1 MDYKTIEKYK
11 TTTCKDLYS
20 KWNMSTRNA
29 WKKDSVRA
37 AFRDI
42 YQFIHTRLIDDS
54 SLSIDLDMELMEIL
68 ENHRKEGG
76 MAKFQAIFVALMM
89 ETMLAKDGD
98 LYAKK
103 RNLLLTH
110 GYKCNLLSFLLA
122 QLLGQQ
128 TIGPLLELYR
138 SPSARTDVLSFFDLS

>member
-1 MDYKTIEKYK
+1 MDHKTIEKYK

-20 KWNMSTRNA
+20 KWGMDARNA
-29 WKKDSVRA
+29 WKRESVRA
-37 AFRDI
+37 AFSDV
-42 YQFIHTRLIDDS
+42 YQFIHTKVIDDS

-68 ENHRKEGG
+68 ERHRKDGG
-76 MAKFQAIFVALMM
+76 IAKFQAIFVALLL
-89 ETMLAKDGD
+89 ESMLAKDGD

-103 RNLLLTH
+103 RVLLPTH

-128 TIGPLLELYR
+128 TIGPLLDLYR
-138 SPSARTDVLSFFDLS
+138 SPSVRNDVLSFFDLS